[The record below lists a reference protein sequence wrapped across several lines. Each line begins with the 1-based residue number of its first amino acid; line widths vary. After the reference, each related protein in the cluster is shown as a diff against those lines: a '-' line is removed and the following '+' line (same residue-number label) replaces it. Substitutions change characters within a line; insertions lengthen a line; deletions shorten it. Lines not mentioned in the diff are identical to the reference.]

1 MAKWGMANVV
11 EQSRGEKQGPVLAQ
25 VALQVFK
32 LVEGQ
37 SRQVQHP
44 QGVGEATGFRAVKGE
59 ERGTELADA
68 PKPLE
73 RGCFDQIHS
82 HRFGRILS
90 IQTDGSMQGVVVG
103 AAT

>member
-1 MAKWGMANVV
+1 MANVV
-11 EQSRGEKQGPVLAQ
+11 EQGRGKKQGPLLAQ
-25 VALQVFK
+25 VALEVFK

-37 SRQVQHP
+37 SCQVQNP

-59 ERGTELADA
+59 ERWTELADA
-68 PKPLE
+68 PEPLE
-73 RGCFDQIHS
+73 RSCFDQIHG

-90 IQTDGSMQGVVVG
+90 IQTDGPMQGVVVR